1 MRATVG
7 MIVALLCLVT
17 AATAQAALPEAEVL
31 GVSVS
36 GTGAQTT
43 VQVNF
48 RYRDADGDA
57 LAVGLEASSDDGASW
72 GVAPVNTL
80 TGDRNVD
87 ASGAWQQGALEW
99 AAGVDWP
106 NQVSSQMRVRVVVQ
120 DGGAAGDYAIVDIS
134 GGPGAGSYSV
144 SYQGQAPADLL
155 TNDNYKTNKIVLR
168 RILAGTYTMGSPAE
182 ELGHQSDED
191 QHPVTLTEDFY
202 IGVFEVTQAQ
212 YENVTGDDP
221 SQYKGSHRPVEEVS
235 WNDIRGGTWPGDPLG
250 SGEPDSNTFFGLLRE
265 KTGLAFDLPTEA
277 QWEYACRAG
286 RTTSLNSGE
295 NITTTNGECPNLNEV
310 GRYWYNRDDGKGG
323 YGEHTTVGSY
333 QQPNAWGLYDMHGN
347 VYEWCRDWYDDYPTS
362 PVTDPLGGATGS
374 TRVLRGGS
382 WGNLPLICRSANRS
396 VNAPA
401 NRLNSNGFRVLCAPA
416 EEF

>member
-1 MRATVG
+1 MLWLLA
-7 MIVALLCLVT
+7 VA
-17 AATAQAALPEAEVL
+17 AAAQAALPEAEVL

-57 LAVGLEASSDDGASW
+57 LSVNLEASSDDGASW
-72 GVAPVNTL
+72 GVVPVNSL
-80 TGDRNVD
+80 TGDRNVS
-87 ASGAWQQGALEW
+87 ASGAWQQGALAW

-120 DGGAAGDYAIVDIS
+120 DGGGAGDYAIVDIS
-134 GGPGAGSYSV
+134 GGPGAGSYPV

-155 TNDNYKTNKIVLR
+155 TNNDYRTSKIVLR
-168 RILAGTYTMGSPAE
+168 RITAGAFTMGSPAE
-182 ELGHQSDED
+182 ELGHESDED
-191 QHPVTLTEDFY
+191 QHEVTLTEDFY

-221 SQYKGSHRPVEEVS
+221 SYYKGSHRPVEKVS
-235 WNDIRGGTWPGDPLG
+235 WNDIRGGTWPGDPPG
-250 SGEPDSNTFFGLLRE
+250 SGEPDSNTFIGLLRQ

-286 RTTSLNSGE
+286 TTTSLNSGE
-295 NITTTNGECPNLNEV
+295 NITATSGECPNMNEV
-310 GRYWYNRDDGKGG
+310 GRYYYNRDDGKGG
-323 YGEHTTVGSY
+323 YDDHTTVGSY
-333 QQPNAWGLYDMHGN
+333 QPNAWGLYDMHGN
-347 VYEWCRDWYDDYPTS
+347 VWEWCLDWYADYPLA

-374 TRVLRGGS
+374 YRVLRGGS
-382 WGNLPLICRSANRS
+382 WGNLPHYCRSANRNNYDPTYRRS
-396 VNAPA
+396 FI
-401 NRLNSNGFRVLCAPA
+401 GFRVLCAPA